1 MTGNLDKIRTVSSS
15 KKTLPNRK
23 EIMKFWV
30 TYTSDEPNREERIK
44 ENYGLLN
51 SIVDEVKY
59 NAPLDLIVGGEEVSL
74 GYPTMNHFG
83 LIAKVADMAIGEAY
97 LTNVPLS
104 VKDNSNGK
112 RNAVRREKEK
122 LVGEYIYTKYR
133 KPLEDAIMAPIQ
145 MAAQMAE
152 QQGQTIPNEQLQQL
166 LQQAQEEIRV
176 KTPEEINDYLEHDY
190 QTQPEGF
197 SQRFINKLSDLCN
210 LPQKKIDAL
219 EDVLALAECYFL
231 PSINHNT
238 PEFKVINPKNIQ
250 VVYSPDSPFVQDAV
264 AAVVRDVITFQ
275 EAFALD
281 GEYLTKAD
289 AKKLIDNLVSFA
301 GVDRDKS
308 VYTVAD
314 EQVLRAAHY
323 DSKTANALENLDY
336 ESYDDQ
342 MSMASIYANILGK
355 ESTEGIYLERYYV
368 TWRETAYFNRV
379 KRRNTETGEIEYR
392 WEAEHYKLNPNRG
405 DISMKSVEK
414 PQVWHGVMYGSGED
428 AIVCKVE
435 PVPNQYKSLED
446 IHKVHLP
453 IFGGKL
459 NTRKGN
465 TYNRAPVDNGKVWNY
480 EFDLLMAEYKLKQT
494 SNLGNVFIMFR
505 ELKPQ
510 DVTWGEFF
518 STLRHMKLLLMSNN
532 NEDKSVDPALV
543 QYLKGVDLSTMNEIQ
558 GILTMSNFFLRNV
571 YEFMGFSPE
580 RVGTISQYMTSS
592 NAQEAINASK
602 VQTLRLYE
610 IFDRQY
616 LEAVNY
622 LFNISKSALKDNKYL
637 RETLLDDIDQAYIMT
652 SWDELDSSQMGVSF
666 SMSPAIVQKI
676 RELKMNSQALIQNS
690 ILDLESYINFYMADT
705 TTDLR
710 NLSKTIEVKK
720 QKLQQMAQE
729 GENAKMQQIMQAEL
743 QKFQQKFQADQTLQ
757 AQKDTAAMD
766 RVMVDSQKFE
776 RTVDVNKNQINDNY
790 EGKILDLEF
799 QNRKLEAEIS
809 IKNRELDIEEAKLGI
824 STKKVDNDKK
834 YDDEYLKIQK
844 SQSDKNN
851 QKSTK

>member
-1 MTGNLDKIRTVSSS
+1 MDGNLDKIRTVSSS

-23 EIMKFWV
+23 EIMKFWI
-30 TYTSDEPNREERIK
+30 TYASDEPNRDERIK

-59 NAPLDLIVGGEEVSL
+59 NAPLDLMVEGESVSL

-83 LIAKVADMAIGEAY
+83 LISKVADMAIGEAY
-97 LTNVPLS
+97 LTNVPLT

-122 LVGEYIYTKYR
+122 LLGEYIHTKYR

-152 QQGQTIPNEQLQQL
+152 QQGQPIPNEQLQQL

-197 SQRFINKLSDLCN
+197 SQRFINKLADLCN
-210 LPQKKIDAL
+210 LSQKKIDAL

-238 PEFKVINPKNIQ
+238 PEFRVINPKNIQ
-250 VVYSPDSPFVQDAV
+250 VVYSPNSPFVQDAV

-289 AKKLIDNLVSFA
+289 AKKLVNNLVSFA
-301 GVDRDKS
+301 GVDRDRS
-308 VYTVAD
+308 TYTVAD
-314 EQVLRAAHY
+314 EQVLKAAHY
-323 DSKTANALENLDY
+323 DSRIASALESLDY

-342 MSMASIYANILGK
+342 MSMASIYATILGK
-355 ESTEGIYLERYYV
+355 ESTDGIYLERYYV

-379 KRRNTETGEIEYR
+379 KRRNIETGDIEYR
-392 WEAEHYKLNPNRG
+392 WEAEHYKLNPNNG
-405 DISMKSVEK
+405 DISMKAVEK
-414 PQVWHGVMYGSGED
+414 PQAWHGVMYGGGED

-480 EFDLLMAEYKLKQT
+480 EFDLLMAEYKLKQA

-505 ELKPQ
+505 ELKPV

-518 STLRHMKLLLMSNN
+518 ATLRHMKLLLMSNN

-543 QYLKGVDLSTMNEIQ
+543 QYLKGVDLSTVSEIQ
-558 GILTMSNFFLRNV
+558 GILTMANFFLRNV
-571 YEFMGFSPE
+571 YDFMGYSPE
-580 RVGTISQYMTSS
+580 RLGTINQYMTST

-637 RETLLDDIDQAYIMT
+637 RETLLDDVDQAYIRT
-652 SWDELDSSQMGVSF
+652 SWDEVDSSQMGVSF
-666 SMSPAIVQKI
+666 SMNPAVVQKI
-676 RELKMNSQALIQNS
+676 RELKMNSQALLQNQISSLEEYIQFF
-690 ILDLESYINFYMADT
+690 LADT

-710 NLSKTIEVKK
+710 NVSKSIEANRA
-720 QKLQQMAQE
+720 KLQKAAQE
-729 GENAKMQQIMQAEL
+729 GENAKIQQMMQVEL
-743 QKFQQKFQADQTLQ
+743 QKFQQQFQAQQALQ

-766 RVMVDSQKFE
+766 RVMIDSQKFE
-776 RTVDVNKNQINDNY
+776 RTVDVNENQINDNY
-790 EGKILDLEF
+790 EAKLLDLEF
-799 QNRKLEAEIS
+799 QNRKLAADVTL
-809 IKNRELDIEEAKLGI
+809 KNRELDIKEAELGI
-824 STKKVDNDKK
+824 SLKKADNDKN

-844 SQSDKNN
+844 SQSNKNN